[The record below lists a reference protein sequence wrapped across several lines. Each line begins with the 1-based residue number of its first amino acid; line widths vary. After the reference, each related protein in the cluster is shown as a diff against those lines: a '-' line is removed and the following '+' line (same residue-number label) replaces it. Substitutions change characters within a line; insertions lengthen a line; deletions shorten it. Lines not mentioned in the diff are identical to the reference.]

1 VAAQRRRAYRPDE
14 DVGEPLAARGSITMA
29 SNTAQQTAADTMA
42 DELAIRNL
50 IARLAQ
56 FADMAPI
63 DGLDDYIACFTDDAS
78 WEMGDIV
85 NRGKEALLE
94 AARERRRG
102 GQQGPGTNS
111 RHVITTIAVSV
122 DGSDTATSDAY
133 FLAFGDTTTAP
144 NVKLMGHYHD
154 TFRRTPD
161 GWKLAR
167 RQITVG

>member
-1 VAAQRRRAYRPDE
+1 
-14 DVGEPLAARGSITMA
+14 MA
-29 SNTAQQTAADTMA
+29 GPNTVTRMATKTASDTLA

-85 NRGKEALLE
+85 NQGRERLLE
-94 AARERRRG
+94 AARERRRA

-111 RHVITTIAVSV
+111 RHVITTMAVSA
-122 DGSDTATSDAY
+122 DGSDTATSDCY
-133 FLAFGDTTTAP
+133 FLAYGDTTTSP

-167 RQITVG
+167 RQISVG

>member
-1 VAAQRRRAYRPDE
+1 MPNKTVAKKPAQSSATD
-14 DVGEPLAARGSITMA
+14 
-29 SNTAQQTAADTMA
+29 TAA

-50 IARLAQ
+50 IAQLAQ

-63 DGLDDYIACFTDDAS
+63 DDLDDYIACFTDDAT
-78 WEMGDIV
+78 WEMGDILK
-85 NRGKEALLE
+85 RGHEELLE

-111 RHVITTIAVSV
+111 RHVITTMAVAV
-122 DGSDTATSDAY
+122 DGSDTATSDCY
-133 FLAFGDTTTAP
+133 FLAYGDTTTAP
-144 NVKLMGHYHD
+144 AVKLMGHYHD

-167 RQITVG
+167 RQISVG

>member
-1 VAAQRRRAYRPDE
+1 VAAPSGAEYGPSVPPAHKE
-14 DVGEPLAARGSITMA
+14 HPMA
-29 SNTAQQTAADTMA
+29 SKTAQQTATDVTA

-50 IARLAQ
+50 IARLAH
-56 FADMAPI
+56 FADTAPI
-63 DGLDDYIACFTDDAS
+63 DGLDEYIACFTDDAS
-78 WEMGDIV
+78 WEMGDIL
-85 NRGKEALLE
+85 NRGHEALLE
-94 AARERRRG
+94 AARARRRA

-111 RHVITTIAVSV
+111 RHVITTLAVSV